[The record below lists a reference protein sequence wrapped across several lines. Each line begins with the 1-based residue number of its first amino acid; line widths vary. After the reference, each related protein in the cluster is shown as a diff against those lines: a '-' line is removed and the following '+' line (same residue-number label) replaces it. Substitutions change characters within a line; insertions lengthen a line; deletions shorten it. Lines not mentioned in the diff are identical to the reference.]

1 MNVEHERALMLP
13 EVAGATVP
21 YRTHTLLLRVTLFS
35 LTCAAVIAL
44 FLFFEELDV
53 PREGLAAG
61 LISLALAEFLIL
73 RKRWWWTGV
82 EEGLWIAGAY
92 SLISE
97 LPDIRTLESLLVLAA
112 GAAIPG
118 ARVRNPLFGALA
130 AAFVALYFEERFD
143 LGVVAALVMGLLAAF
158 GLLRTWQRPS
168 NEFLC
173 VAIAVLL
180 PVAGY
185 TEADAQWRSA
195 TIALYLAFGLV
206 TFFLA
211 VRYRH
216 HALFLCGAIGTGI
229 ASIEFARTLDVPL
242 EAKLALG
249 GAILLTGSW
258 LASRA
263 LRDKTTGIVAM
274 PSRLTPFDDEL
285 EIAATV
291 SLPRA
296 DFDQK
301 VESGGEFGGAGAT
314 GKY

>member
-1 MNVEHERALMLP
+1 MKIEHERALMLP
-13 EVAGATVP
+13 AAAGVSVP
-21 YRTHTLLLRVTLFS
+21 HTTHNLLLRATLFV
-35 LTCAAVIAL
+35 LTCIGVLAL
-44 FLFFEELDV
+44 IFFLDQIDV
-53 PREGLAAG
+53 PRQGIAAG
-61 LISLALAEFLIL
+61 LIAIALAEFLIL
-73 RKRWWWTGV
+73 RKRWFWTGV
-82 EEGLWIAGAY
+82 EEALWIAGTY

-97 LPDIRTLESLLVLAA
+97 LPSRGTPESLLVLAA

-130 AAFVALYFEERFD
+130 AGFVAAYFEERFD
-143 LGVVAALVMGLLAAF
+143 LGVIAALVIALIAAF
-158 GLLRTWQRPS
+158 GLLRTWRRPS

-173 VAIAVLL
+173 IALAVIL
-180 PVAGY
+180 PVVGY
-185 TEADAQWRSA
+185 TQADAEWRSA

-216 HALFLCGAIGTGI
+216 HALFLCAAIGTGI
-229 ASIEFARTLDVPL
+229 ASIEFARILDVLL

-249 GAILLTGSW
+249 GAILLAGSW
-258 LASRA
+258 LASRV
-263 LRDKTTGIVAM
+263 LRDKTTGIVAT